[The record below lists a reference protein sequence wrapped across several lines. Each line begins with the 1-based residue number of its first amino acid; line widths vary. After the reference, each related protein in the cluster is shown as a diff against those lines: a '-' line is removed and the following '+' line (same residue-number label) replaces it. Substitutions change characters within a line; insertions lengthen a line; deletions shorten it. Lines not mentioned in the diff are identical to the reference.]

1 MASYA
6 SQDRPISPPGSPPG
20 TAPQG
25 VTPRLPGTEQ
35 LGPNRIQCAGTSHSK
50 VGNILQQATFGPG
63 RRNVLGG
70 MVLKSLIPGGTE
82 FKTAGLNCITAL

>member
-6 SQDRPISPPGSPPG
+6 SQYRPISPPGSPPG

-35 LGPNRIQCAGTSHSK
+35 LGPNRIQCAGTSHRK
-50 VGNILQQATFGPG
+50 VGNIPQQSAFGPG
-63 RRNVLGG
+63 RRNVLGA
-70 MVLKSLIPGGTE
+70 VRLKSLTRVS
-82 FKTAGLNCITAL
+82 TSV